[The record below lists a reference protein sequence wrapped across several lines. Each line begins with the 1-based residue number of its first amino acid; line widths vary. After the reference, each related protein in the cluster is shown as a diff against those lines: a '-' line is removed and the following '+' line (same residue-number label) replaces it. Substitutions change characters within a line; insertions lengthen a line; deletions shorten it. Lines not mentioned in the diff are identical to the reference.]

1 MPSPLSSSGRFSD
14 VKIALL
20 SRQCL
25 ECRAFQSADLALIP
39 LASAL
44 AVPFLS
50 RLTRSQPPLMR
61 PPKATSALCHCG
73 RGAKGTQ
80 NGNHHQPQFSRE
92 FSKKVKDQRSSS
104 LPQLARKLS
113 NPRDQRTANQPQI
126 QGNHW
131 MKKLWPLVRQHS
143 SNPIRQKIPVNSQHL
158 ALITQKKV
166 VVQRVQSDGLKR

>member
-1 MPSPLSSSGRFSD
+1 MPRIPERGPCPDTAGKCTGGAVL
-14 VKIALL
+14 K
-20 SRQCL
+20 
-25 ECRAFQSADLALIP
+25 SADPVTA
-39 LASAL
+39 
-44 AVPFLS
+44 AVDEAA
-50 RLTRSQPPLMR
+50 QGD
-61 PPKATSALCHCG
+61 SALCHCG
-73 RGAKGTQ
+73 LGAKGTQ

-104 LPQLARKLS
+104 LPQLARKHS
-113 NPRDQRTANQPQI
+113 NPKDQRTANQPQI
-126 QGNHW
+126 QGNPW